1 MDKAYEFLMNEVQ
14 IKYGDAV
21 VVAVSGGPDSMALL
35 HLVASLKKSIDIE
48 VICAHVNHNV
58 RKESDGEKIFVENF
72 CIKNGIV
79 FESMKIEDYGDDN
92 FHNEARSKRY
102 NYFSKIVKQYNAKY
116 LLTAHHGDDLI
127 ETILMRIV
135 RGSTLRGYSGFSK
148 IVQLDGYKV
157 LRPLI
162 NVTKEEIF
170 NYNKI
175 NNISYVQDASNQKDV
190 YTRNRF
196 RKYIVPEFKK
206 EDFNVH
212 KKFYKFSNTLL
223 EYNAYIDRQAKDVI
237 PQVFVQN
244 TIKIPEFLKLDRL
257 IAMKVIY
264 SVFEAIYQ
272 DDLMLITDHHA
283 DLVYSLISSKK
294 ANTFI
299 YLPNNLKA
307 VKAYDTLTF
316 VQEEIKNTEY
326 EIEIIKYLNLPNGN
340 NIEVVDSSSS
350 FNNNVCRLSAD
361 EVKFPLR
368 VRTRRDGDKMYVKG
382 MLGRKKIN
390 DIFTD
395 EKIPLSDREVWPIVV
410 DSNDVIVWLPGL
422 KKSKFD
428 KTKEEKYDIILKY
441 Y

>member
-1 MDKAYEFLMNEVQ
+1 MDLAFKFLMEEVKL
-14 IKYGDAV
+14 KYGDV
-21 VVAVSGGPDSMALL
+21 VVVGVSGGPDSMALL
-35 HLVASLKKSIDIE
+35 HIMSRIKKALDVS
-48 VICAHVNHNV
+48 VVCAHVNHNV
-58 RKESDGEKIFVENF
+58 RAESADEKIFVEKF
-72 CIKNGIV
+72 CRNNDII
-79 FESMKIEDYGDDN
+79 FDSMIIEDYGDDN

-102 NYFSKIVKQYNAKY
+102 NYFSKVVKEYRAKY

-148 IVQLDGYKV
+148 IVDMGEYQI
-157 LRPLI
+157 LRPFI
-162 NVTKEEIF
+162 NVTKQEILD
-170 NYNKI
+170 YNKA
-175 NNISYVQDASNQKDV
+175 NNIPFVQDASNQKDV

-206 EDFNVH
+206 EDSNVH
-212 KKFYKFSNTLL
+212 KKFYKFSSTLL
-223 EYNAYIDRQAKDVI
+223 EYNAYIDKQVKEI
-237 PQVFVQN
+237 LPKVFVQN
-244 TIKIPEFLKLDRL
+244 TIKISEFLKLDHL

-264 SVFEAIYQ
+264 HVFETIYQ

-283 DLVYSLISSKK
+283 DLVYSLIVSRK
-294 ANTFI
+294 ANTYI

-307 VKAYDTLTF
+307 VKEYDSLTF
-316 VQEEIKNTEY
+316 VQEEFKNTEY

-340 NIEVVDSSSS
+340 NIEVVESSSK
-350 FNNNVCRLSAD
+350 NDNNVCRLSST

-368 VRTRRDGDKMYVKG
+368 VRTRRDGDKMHIKG

-395 EKIPLSDREVWPIVV
+395 EKIPLSEREMWPIVV
-410 DSNDVIVWLPGL
+410 DSNDEIVWLPGL

-428 KTKEEKYDIILKY
+428 KTKEENYDIILKY